1 MWIVIISMVFIA
13 AIFFSVAI
21 ILHISDKKRK
31 KICTEQVSATVIEN
45 KKTCQM
51 IQFHI
56 LPYSAMNTK

>member
-21 ILHISDKKRK
+21 ILHISDKKEK
-31 KICTEQVSATVIEN
+31 KSARNRFLQRLLKI